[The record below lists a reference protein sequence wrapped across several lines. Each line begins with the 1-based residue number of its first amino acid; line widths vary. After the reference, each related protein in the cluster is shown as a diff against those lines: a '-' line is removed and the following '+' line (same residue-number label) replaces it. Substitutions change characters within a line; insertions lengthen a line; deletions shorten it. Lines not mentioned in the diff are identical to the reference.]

1 MAENLEK
8 LDSSEDE
15 NNDRED
21 LSEEDKLDLE
31 EIKSDLGSDAERSSL
46 DSTGHFESNPNSRP
60 CSAPPTPFKIKPKL
74 KVSLFD
80 SKVRDI
86 SASLSNI
93 LSVNMSHL
101 DQIKPLRGSVSS
113 YKS

>member
-1 MAENLEK
+1 MAENLKK

-31 EIKSDLGSDAERSSL
+31 LKSDLGSDTERSSL

-86 SASLSNI
+86 STSLSNI

-101 DQIKPLRGSVSS
+101 DQIKPL
-113 YKS
+113 

>member
-1 MAENLEK
+1 MAENLER

-15 NNDRED
+15 NNGRED

-60 CSAPPTPFKIKPKL
+60 CSAPSTPFKVKSKL

-80 SKVRDI
+80 SKVREI
-86 SASLSNI
+86 SRI
-93 LSVNMSHL
+93 P
-101 DQIKPLRGSVSS
+101 Q
-113 YKS
+113 